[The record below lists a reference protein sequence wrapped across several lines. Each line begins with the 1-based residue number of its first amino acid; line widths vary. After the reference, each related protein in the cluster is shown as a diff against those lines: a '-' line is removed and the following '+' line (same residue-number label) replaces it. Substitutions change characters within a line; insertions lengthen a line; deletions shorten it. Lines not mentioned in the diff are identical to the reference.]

1 MGMFDFLKNNAVE
14 IIHVKKDGLNRY
26 DRAVIKMDPKELTA
40 KKADELLSLSEEY
53 RKKGIVLRLDFP
65 SMTGMPS
72 SEIFDRLSVK
82 DKLGNHTEN
91 IEIRI
96 RNGLNEDKLPRM
108 AEYAEDRTIYRPDHV
123 ASILREFEKIES
135 KMDPKWP
142 DLTKALFI
150 YQTIA
155 ENVVYNGSMALA
167 RVNDV
172 YTDSRRNLLGIVN
185 RECVCS
191 GFAQIYKAAMNH
203 AGLKCQYVNKPHH
216 HSWNHIQVDGKIYAV
231 DLTFDA
237 SGKTL
242 THFGTD
248 KDFYKDPDHRADRRE
263 YPECDKISFLTP
275 EQLKKCREQIRP
287 VQKKEKVLNLINERG
302 GIQTS
307 RMLQL
312 SNGERLGIAALKSV
326 KPGYF
331 EYLTGYCDKEGKI
344 DYNKEVIKFFSKED
358 LMTLPA
364 NKVWDEI
371 QTIRNRQQNLVEIK
385 KEEFLQE
392 LDNRG
397 ENGRKGTLFAR
408 NDGSKFALVRLK
420 NPKYAEV
427 HEYLLAEM
435 DSDGKPN
442 YMNIS
447 RIYSEMD
454 LFQPQWRQDVADK
467 LLSQKRVEEKV
478 KNVGGYVG
486 YIDNHHK
493 KYNPALE
500 KLIGNYVR

>member
-1 MGMFDFLKNNAVE
+1 MNNKIFISHAD
-14 IIHVKKDGLNRY
+14 IILDKIYDSNFNLIKQDGGGCNWNDLYN
-26 DRAVIKMDPKELTA
+26 
-40 KKADELLSLSEEY
+40 LSLMGETCYAFGSC
-53 RKKGIVLRLDFP
+53 
-65 SMTGMPS
+65 
-72 SEIFDRLSVK
+72 
-82 DKLGNHTEN
+82 GN
-91 IEIRI
+91 
-96 RNGLNEDKLPRM
+96 
-108 AEYAEDRTIYRPDHV
+108 
-123 ASILREFEKIES
+123 
-135 KMDPKWP
+135 
-142 DLTKALFI
+142 
-150 YQTIA
+150 
-155 ENVVYNGSMALA
+155 
-167 RVNDV
+167 
-172 YTDSRRNLLGIVN
+172 
-185 RECVCS
+185 
-191 GFAQIYKAAMNH
+191 
-203 AGLKCQYVNKPHH
+203 
-216 HSWNHIQVDGKIYAV
+216 
-231 DLTFDA
+231 
-237 SGKTL
+237 
-242 THFGTD
+242 
-248 KDFYKDPDHRADRRE
+248 
-263 YPECDKISFLTP
+263 
-275 EQLKKCREQIRP
+275 
-287 VQKKEKVLNLINERG
+287 
-302 GIQTS
+302 
-307 RMLQL
+307 
-312 SNGERLGIAALKSV
+312 
-326 KPGYF
+326 
-331 EYLTGYCDKEGKI
+331 DKEGKI

-493 KYNPALE
+493 TYNPALE